1 MAACCVFASSTLTSD
16 PSSAGSST
24 WGVLPSCDLPGPSCD
39 HPDLFE
45 VQPDAYGLR
54 SSLDDILAAV
64 IQLLHMCEC
73 VKSCAR
79 KRHILLRVYSYFCVR
94 RLWE

>member
-39 HPDLFE
+39 LPGPSCDLPGPFE

-64 IQLLHMCEC
+64 IQLLHICEC
-73 VKSCAR
+73 EELCT
-79 KRHILLRVYSYFCVR
+79 
-94 RLWE
+94 